1 MTLEIGARIAHPLHG
16 AGIIERVEYRRI
28 GGVEREYYVL
38 KIPVGNMDVMIPR
51 DTCEQVGVR
60 PLMTHTEIETLFAS
74 IPAIEVNTTANWNKR
89 YRENML
95 LIKSGD
101 LMKVA
106 SVIKGLIHRDR
117 ERGLSTSERK
127 MLHLARQIL
136 VSEVVLST
144 GISAEDANLRLD
156 ACMC

>member
-1 MTLEIGARIAHPLHG
+1 MTLEVGARIAHPLHG
-16 AGIIERVEYRRI
+16 AGIIERVERRRI

-51 DTCEQVGVR
+51 DTCEQVGIR
-60 PLMTHTEIETLFAS
+60 PLMSPTEIEALFTN
-74 IPAIEVNTTANWNKR
+74 IPAIQTSCTANWNKR
-89 YRENML
+89 YRENMM

-106 SVIKGLIHRDR
+106 SVIKGLMLRDT

-127 MLHLARQIL
+127 VLHLARQIL
-136 VSEVVLST
+136 ISEVVLSM
-144 GISAEDANLRLD
+144 GVSAEAANERLD